1 LFVKEKEKYGHLK
14 INVVFHQIVKYVKVQ
29 NLLMIISSDV
39 LIAMVQIK
47 FMIMMMEKDFLETVN
62 CVTKMDI

>member
-1 LFVKEKEKYGHLK
+1 MKTKRFFSVL
-14 INVVFHQIVKYVKVQ
+14 IA
-29 NLLMIISSDV
+29 LLMIISSDV